1 MGDFPF
7 HTSATLQVGA
17 PTFPSRSDDFAL
29 LHFDRPEKKS
39 RKMDFPTLF
48 SKNHWKVVKI
58 FGFFF
63 CLINPPEVGWAAPS
77 RSSASISTMRLLN
90 SSCKWFSWPWPR
102 WWWKWRLVQ
111 WTASF
116 NSAFRWYVS
125 SSCSQLENDFF
136 HHEKDTNFGHGK
148 KNTTFFSKN
157 ASKPDLFSRHEDL
170 NLTHQKNKGLA
181 ASDLFVRIGTM

>member
-1 MGDFPF
+1 MG
-7 HTSATLQVGA
+7 TKNSTLPLRFKLGA

-48 SKNHWKVVKI
+48 SKNPWKVVKI

-102 WWWKWRLVQ
+102 WWWKWCLVQ